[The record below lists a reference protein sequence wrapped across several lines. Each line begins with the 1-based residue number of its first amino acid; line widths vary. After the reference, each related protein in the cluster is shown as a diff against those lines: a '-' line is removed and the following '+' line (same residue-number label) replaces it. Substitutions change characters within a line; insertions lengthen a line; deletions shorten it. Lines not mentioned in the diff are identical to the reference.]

1 MQNSKYN
8 QNFKNM
14 NRIKKISEL
23 LPIYL
28 AGIDQNYKV
37 QKTVIDHK
45 NKKIEG
51 FVKMEKLNK

>member
-1 MQNSKYN
+1 MSNP
-8 QNFKNM
+8 
-14 NRIKKISEL
+14 KKISQL
-23 LPIYL
+23 LPICL
-28 AGIDQNYKV
+28 VGIDQNYKV

>member
-1 MQNSKYN
+1 
-8 QNFKNM
+8 M